1 MTKKEIKDFRKK
13 VYKGVKIAIKNALL
27 EHKKAGRS
35 IVIMRDGKI
44 VTVPPEEILV
54 SKD

>member
-1 MTKKEIKDFRKK
+1 MTKREIKELREK
-13 VYKGVKIAIKNALL
+13 VYKGAKIAVRNALL

-44 VTVPPEEILV
+44 ITVPPEEILI
-54 SKD
+54 SRD